1 MLSDARCFVSCR
13 PFWDSRLDHLDCV
26 CCASILLHVIASQCY
41 NSKEFNSGETGPQRL
56 EMLLVAANVLILTL
70 ACFLTVATA
79 VEGKVKTI
87 AIATV
92 CTAVSRRVISLRQ
105 RLSDE
110 SDAFFCELRRVLE
123 TIPTLG
129 VGCRVVHADHGP
141 GLVRDW
147 TYDDQGQRCWLVAFE
162 SGQQRQYSATSA
174 VQKLQMVAELPAFS
188 PEKRVRLRELSLAVE
203 QHLGTAADSPHVV
216 RALYSVLKAMNG
228 DDVFDSPSDQG
239 VPYMLVMPARLLLP
253 LRHLR
258 RRDADR
264 PLQVRAFLSQPGLIP
279 DGKSLEDPCIR
290 ARPDSGSVG
299 RSVSQTKAASLEQPG
314 SEIESVSFEY
324 TSSRIGPLIHELCGD
339 IGSLLSATGLR
350 RFVVNASRFGNEA
363 SLIELFCMA
372 VSLKAY
378 INDISDTGV
387 FAKTR
392 KAKVYRTILLQPYLR
407 RCAVSS

>member
-1 MLSDARCFVSCR
+1 M
-13 PFWDSRLDHLDCV
+13 
-26 CCASILLHVIASQCY
+26 IASQCY

-70 ACFLTVATA
+70 ACFLTVATV

-141 GLVRDW
+141 GLVKDW

-174 VQKLQMVAELPAFS
+174 VQKLQMVAELPAFT
-188 PEKRVRLRELSLAVE
+188 PEKRVRHRELSLAVE

-216 RALYSVLKAMNG
+216 RALYFVLKAMNG

-258 RRDADR
+258 R
-264 PLQVRAFLSQPGLIP
+264 Q
-279 DGKSLEDPCIR
+279 
-290 ARPDSGSVG
+290 
-299 RSVSQTKAASLEQPG
+299 
-314 SEIESVSFEY
+314 
-324 TSSRIGPLIHELCGD
+324 
-339 IGSLLSATGLR
+339 
-350 RFVVNASRFGNEA
+350 
-363 SLIELFCMA
+363 
-372 VSLKAY
+372 
-378 INDISDTGV
+378 
-387 FAKTR
+387 
-392 KAKVYRTILLQPYLR
+392 
-407 RCAVSS
+407 RC